1 MNAICVGGW
10 VGVWVF
16 YPFRTKANI
25 NIATKCVQLKCGKA
39 VRKVKE
45 EKNRNSRKR
54 INSLVFSLF
63 VLLLI
68 ATTDITQKRSLVKK
82 KQKQKKNQL
91 PMVSTIISIIL
102 SINLSF
108 SRTEAFANCFFCK

>member
-1 MNAICVGGW
+1 MLSVRGQGMGERELYLCGW
-10 VGVWVF
+10 VV
-16 YPFRTKANI
+16 YPFRTKGNI
-25 NIATKCVQLKCGKA
+25 NIATKCMQSKCGKA
-39 VRKVKE
+39 ARARKVKE

-82 KQKQKKNQL
+82 KQKKKYSCQWF
-91 PMVSTIISIIL
+91 PQ
-102 SINLSF
+102 
-108 SRTEAFANCFFCK
+108 